1 MILQFRSRSIQEDS
15 SILEPS
21 NLEDPSLNIQQN
33 LNRLTILKVIDFV
46 TILHN
51 LLLILLLR
59 TPVSDQVS
67 I

>member
-1 MILQFRSRSIQEDS
+1 VILQFRSRSIQEDS

-21 NLEDPSLNIQQN
+21 NLDDLSLNIQQN